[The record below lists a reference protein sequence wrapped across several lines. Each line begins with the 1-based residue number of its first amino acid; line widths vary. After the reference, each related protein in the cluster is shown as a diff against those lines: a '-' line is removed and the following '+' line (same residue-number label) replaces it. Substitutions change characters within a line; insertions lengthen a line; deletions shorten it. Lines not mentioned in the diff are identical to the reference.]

1 MAGEHRNPAGLDL
14 QLDADVEDGMKV
26 EVHKEAEPKKE
37 VVERPLRIPSERAKE
52 CTERVTAEA
61 IKQEP
66 AANPEDCCLE
76 VEEEKFMMG
85 KQSPVSE
92 PGNEPLLKA
101 EGSVHSE
108 AELSSLEE
116 TSDVGLHRQRNR
128 IIQPLLHIGEG
139 ARPLA
144 NSACAKDKT
153 EFIEGLW
160 PFKEATVDFH
170 GTAGPPME
178 SSEWPMFRENK
189 EEDVPLLG
197 KDFPAFQ
204 PKNKRGKKS

>member
-1 MAGEHRNPAGLDL
+1 MAGEHRNPSGLDL
-14 QLDADVEDGMKV
+14 HLDANVKDGMKV
-26 EVHKEAEPKKE
+26 EVYKEAEPKKE

-52 CTERVTAEA
+52 CTERVMAEA

-92 PGNEPLLKA
+92 PGNEQLLKA

-139 ARPLA
+139 ARPLV

-153 EFIEGLW
+153 EFIEVGEEGL
-160 PFKEATVDFH
+160 EVTGASLDI
-170 GTAGPPME
+170 E
-178 SSEWPMFRENK
+178 
-189 EEDVPLLG
+189 
-197 KDFPAFQ
+197 
-204 PKNKRGKKS
+204 